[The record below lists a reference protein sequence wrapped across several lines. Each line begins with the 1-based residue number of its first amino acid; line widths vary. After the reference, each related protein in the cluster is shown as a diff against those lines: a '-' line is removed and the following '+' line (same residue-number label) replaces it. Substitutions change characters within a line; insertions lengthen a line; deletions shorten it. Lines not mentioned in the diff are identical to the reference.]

1 MIIFAIE
8 KQKENLIVDA
18 AKQVSSIEIKV
29 KELIEL
35 YYETRNKLMDSQQE
49 ILELKRINEDQN
61 KIIYNLKEKATLLK
75 IAKTAEKKEGI
86 ADAKLK
92 INELV
97 REIDKCIGLLQ
108 T

>member
-1 MIIFAIE
+1 
-8 KQKENLIVDA
+8 VDA
-18 AKQVSSIEIKV
+18 VKQVSSIELKL
-29 KELIEL
+29 KKLIDL
-35 YYETRNKLMDSQQE
+35 YNENRKKLSESRQE
-49 ILELKRINEDQN
+49 IQELKRFNEEQSS
-61 KIIYNLKEKATLLK
+61 IIKNLKEKTTLIK
-75 IAKTAEKKEGI
+75 IAKTTENKEGI

>member
-1 MIIFAIE
+1 
-8 KQKENLIVDA
+8 VDA
-18 AKQVSSIEIKV
+18 ARQVSLIEIKV
-29 KELIEL
+29 RKLIEL
-35 YYETRNKLMDSQQE
+35 YYEARNKLSESRQE
-49 ILELKRINEDQN
+49 IEELKRINEEQY
-61 KIIYNLKEKATLLK
+61 KIIQNLQEKTAILK
-75 IAKTAEKKEGI
+75 IAKTTEKKEGI